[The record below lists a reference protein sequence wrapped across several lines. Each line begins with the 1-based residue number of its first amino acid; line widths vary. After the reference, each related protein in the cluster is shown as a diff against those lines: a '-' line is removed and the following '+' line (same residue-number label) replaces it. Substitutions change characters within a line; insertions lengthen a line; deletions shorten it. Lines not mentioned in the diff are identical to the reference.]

1 MTDWTII
8 AVRLGLYVS
17 LSLVFGLAAFAS
29 YGLRTGERGRALP
42 LRPWLVLNALVALLL
57 SFGWI
62 ALMASSMAGTPVWP
76 VDWTAVEALRT
87 GSAIGRAW
95 EVRMAALGTALLATL
110 FVSARSGAL
119 VTIAITSGIALS
131 TLAWTGHGAVDE
143 GVVGWIHLIAD
154 ILHLLAAGAWVGALV
169 GLVLLVMR
177 PASRVDASHL
187 RLTHRALHGFG
198 AVGTVVVLTIV
209 LSGLINSWLLV
220 GLANVAALGKGLYGQ
235 LLLVKL
241 ALFGAMLGFAALNRF
256 RLTPAFEK
264 AIASGDHDRAG
275 SALRRSLS
283 AETACVIVILLIVAW
298 LGTLSPPASGG

>member
-17 LSLVFGLAAFAS
+17 LSLVFGLAAFAL

-76 VDWTAVEALRT
+76 VDWAAVEALRT

-95 EVRMAALGTALLATL
+95 EVRMAALGTALLAAL
-110 FVSARSGAL
+110 FFPARTSAL
-119 VTIAITSGIALS
+119 VAVAITSGIALS

-143 GVVGWIHLIAD
+143 GVVGWVHLIAD

-177 PASRVDASHL
+177 PASRVDAAHL
-187 RLTHRALHGFG
+187 RLTHGALHGFG
-198 AVGTVVVLTIV
+198 AVGTGVVLTIV

-220 GLANVAALGKGLYGQ
+220 GLANVAALGTGLYGQ

-256 RLTPAFEK
+256 RLTPTFEN